1 MATQTQKY
9 VLTAEDRTRQAF
21 DSVKRN
27 FSGLESQAGR
37 IRSAFVALGGAL
49 VVGGLLR
56 MVKSAAETADEMG
69 KMAQRTGIAV
79 EALSQLKFAAEQ
91 NDVPLENLN
100 TGLRTLAVN
109 MLTAAQGSLQQ
120 AEAFKLA
127 GIEIQDAEGRL
138 RATDKVLLDV
148 AEAFR
153 QMEDGT
159 TKAALA
165 QRFFGRSG
173 AQMIP
178 LLNQGAAGIRE
189 LTEEA
194 DRLGLTITDKT
205 AAAAEK
211 FNDDLHA
218 LESAMQGLLLAFSGP
233 LIQDLVKITE
243 LFRSAAGEANGL
255 RTAAEAL
262 GNVIKA
268 SAAAYAIFGNQ
279 IMVVANSIEALFR
292 AADLALGGEFGKAAD
307 VLAARPGEIMR
318 EYEQLWQRL
327 RTLFSDD
334 PALERLEINTPKF
347 AAPFIP
353 GQEDP
358 EQADERRLNRARAL
372 AEEYAKQQSDAVK
385 AQQDLEQAFRDAQD
399 SAEGY
404 VRLLTVQK
412 DLMSGSRREREA
424 FIDQLALEATGLQKG
439 SEAWNQYAEQIRRV
453 RALQD
458 ELHTSFAYGADVALT
473 DYLDSVRDVSE
484 ASEDLFGNAMQ
495 GMEDSLVEFVKNGE
509 LSFSGMVDS
518 IISDLIRLQVRSS
531 ITGPLAQ
538 GLFGALGA
546 FAGGAGTATA
556 TVPTYSTPGFA
567 RGGSFLV
574 GGGGGTDSQYVGFM
588 ATPGERVT
596 VSTPAQQRAGSG
608 GGGTFYIDARG
619 ADAAAVSR
627 IEQVVR
633 NINGTLESRAVA
645 AVASEKA
652 RGGRFAGLMRS

>member
-1 MATQTQKY
+1 MATRRTEHRQ

-27 FSGLESQAGR
+27 FGGLEQQATR
-37 IRSAFVALGGAL
+37 LRSVFVALGGAL

-79 EALSQLKFAAEQ
+79 ESLSQLKFAAEQ

-109 MLTAAQGSLQQ
+109 MLTAAQGSKQQ
-120 AEAFKLA
+120 AEAFALA

-138 RATDKVLLDV
+138 RATDKVLRDV
-148 AEAFR
+148 AEAFT

-178 LLNQGAAGIRE
+178 LLNQGADGIRE

-218 LESAMQGLLLAFSGP
+218 LESALQGLVLSFSGP
-233 LIQDLVKITE
+233 LIEDLVKITN
-243 LFRSAAGEANGL
+243 LFRNAAGEASGL

-279 IMVVANSIEALFR
+279 LMVVANSIEALFR

-307 VLAARPGEIMR
+307 VLAARPREILA
-318 EYEQLWQRL
+318 EYEALWQRL
-327 RTLFSDD
+327 KTLFSDD
-334 PALERLEINTPKF
+334 PTLQRGTVITPKY
-347 AAPFIP
+347 AAPFVP
-353 GQEDP
+353 GQESEED
-358 EQADERRLNRARAL
+358 AAARRLNNARAL
-372 AEEYAKQQSDAVK
+372 ANEYAKQQADAVK
-385 AQQDLEQAFRDAQD
+385 AQKELQQAFENARD

-404 VRLLTVQK
+404 VQALTIQK
-412 DLMSGSRREREA
+412 DLMSGSRRERET
-424 FIDQLALEATGLQKG
+424 FIDQLALEATGLEKG
-439 SEAWNQYAEQIRRV
+439 SQAWQDYAEQIRRV

-458 ELHTSFAYGADVALT
+458 ELHTSFQHGADVALT
-473 DYLDSVRDVSE
+473 DYLDTVRDVSE

-509 LSFSGMVDS
+509 LSFSGLVDS
-518 IISDLIRLQVRSS
+518 IIADLIRLQVRNS

-538 GLFGALGA
+538 GLFASLGA
-546 FAGGAGTATA
+546 AGAGTVTA
-556 TVPTYSTPGFA
+556 TTPNYSINGFA
-567 RGGSFLV
+567 TGGSFVV
-574 GGGGGTDSQYVGFM
+574 GGSGGADSQYVGFM

-596 VSTPAQQRAGSG
+596 VTTPAQQRSG

-619 ADAAAVSR
+619 ADAAAVGR
-627 IEQVVR
+627 IERVVR
-633 NINGTLESRAVA
+633 DINGTLERRAVA
-645 AVASEKA
+645 AVANEKA
-652 RGGRFAGLMRS
+652 RGGSFAGLMRN